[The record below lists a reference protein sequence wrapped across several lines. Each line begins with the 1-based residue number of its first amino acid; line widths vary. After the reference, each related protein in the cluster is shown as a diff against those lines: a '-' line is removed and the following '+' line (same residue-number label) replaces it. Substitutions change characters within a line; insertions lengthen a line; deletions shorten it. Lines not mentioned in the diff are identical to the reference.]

1 MEGCVNGVEIL
12 NKVYQIS
19 DKSSGMIV
27 MYVMFAI
34 ISVVFAGMCIW
45 GVKEMLEDSYP
56 DIMDAVG
63 VCVLIL
69 FALGSFVGDFF
80 LIRGI
85 VDEARTRETIVYATI
100 DDTVPWTEI
109 NQRYELIRQDGKI
122 YQLRVREDGET
133 P

>member
-1 MEGCVNGVEIL
+1 MNGVEIL

-19 DKSSGMIV
+19 DKSSSMIV
-27 MYVMFAI
+27 MYVMFAV

-56 DIMDAVG
+56 DIMDVVG

-69 FALGSFVGDFF
+69 FALGCFVGDFF

-100 DDTVPWTEI
+100 DETVPWTEI
-109 NQRYELIRQDGKI
+109 NEKYELIRQDGKI
-122 YQLRVREDGET
+122 YQLRVKEDADGQ
-133 P
+133 